1 MTSYEFE
8 PDSIRTSDSQDSGGD
23 VRCALRLPLNAAPL
37 GLPYGLARVVY
48 LDASRCVMR
57 PPSSVGRRCGGR
69 EAACLWCFDVLEA
82 SRVE

>member
-1 MTSYEFE
+1 MTYEFE

-57 PPSSVGRRCGGR
+57 PPSSVGRRCGG
-69 EAACLWCFDVLEA
+69 CVLVVLRRA
-82 SRVE
+82 RGQPRRVT